1 MDLSNPM
8 IDKNEIKYLESLIE
22 EDFPELNSELFVQFY
37 NEDKLG
43 GIIRNVE
50 SWVEDNFSQF
60 KGYK

>member
-22 EDFPELNSELFVQFY
+22 EDFPELNSELFVQCY
-37 NEDKLG
+37 HEDKLG

>member
-1 MDLSNPM
+1 M